1 MSNAI
6 EKTISKLIKF
16 ENYRTQT
23 YEDHNPI
30 NVVLCSPH
38 SIKKGAF
45 TPKDLSYLEE
55 DFVKNYGN
63 PLAFVDVN
71 ESKMFIEESEDKIS
85 IKIKQYS
92 SNRKV
97 ATKYFITRR
106 STIFITFNY
115 KTKMFYVGRINAKKK
130 KVINKT
136 LSVNPTF
143 VRIRYMIE
151 SYCDQLKVN
160 PEEYFMFFI
169 RKIWDK
175 LDLKSNGKFE
185 LKENSF
191 LNYTLTYYL
200 VNNIK
205 IPNQWEKFSRTF
217 FLKKDLKKHK
227 FNFVDTVMSKLN
239 LKGSKV
245 KRLLNE
251 VKRLNLPKMTFLFH
265 LLGIDKFN
273 SISDKVFDESYD
285 VFYLSSDD
293 VYSCIKEWDCF
304 YPDWYFSQ
312 FIIDLTDKEKDRIV
326 NILQIE
332 DGLDMNILCDHLNF
346 KKQLNLLGENVK
358 IKFENIND
366 FHKEHEEWSKLLQSY
381 KTGDVER
388 FYGKIESLSEPI
400 EYNNEVYYPVLLTK
414 TDDFEKESQ
423 HQHNCVRTY
432 SEKPHCIIFS
442 VRKGSSDGD
451 ERMTIELQY
460 RKRQLINV
468 QERIK
473 YNRLPDENFSHVG
486 KELLVKANFL
496 YQMEVLKLPKMTKKY
511 PNGRVIERQATFKY
525 GDDVIGLNIH
535 QMTPVWNKSLA
546 ENNYNY
552 DLLPEPVER
561 YEFFDD
567 LLP

>member
-23 YEDHNPI
+23 YEDHNIIMTHPKV
-30 NVVLCSPH
+30 N
-38 SIKKGAF
+38 KKGIF

-85 IKIKQYS
+85 IKIKHYS
-92 SNRKV
+92 SSRKV

-106 STIFITFNY
+106 STTFITFNY
-115 KTKMFYVGRINAKKK
+115 KTKMFYVGKINAKKK

-136 LSVNPTF
+136 LNINPTF
-143 VRIRYMIE
+143 VRIRYVLE
-151 SYCDQLKVN
+151 SYCNQLKVN

-175 LDLKSNGKFE
+175 LDLKKNSKFE
-185 LKENSF
+185 LKNNSF

-205 IPNQWEKFSRTF
+205 IPNQWEKFSKTF
-217 FLKKDLKKHK
+217 FLKKDLKKNK

-251 VKRLNLPKMTFLFH
+251 VKELNLPKMNFLFH

-273 SISDKVFDESYD
+273 SVPDKVFDESYD
-285 VFYLSSDD
+285 VFKLSSLDD
-293 VYSCIKEWDCF
+293 VYYNIKEWDCF

-332 DGLDMNILCDHLNF
+332 GHLDLNTLCDHLNF

-366 FHKEHEEWSKLLQSY
+366 FHTEHEEWSGLLQSY

-451 ERMTIELQY
+451 ERMTIEFQY

-511 PNGRVIERQATFKY
+511 PNRRIIERQATFDY

-535 QMTPVWNKSLA
+535 QMTPVWDKS
-546 ENNYNY
+546 
-552 DLLPEPVER
+552 
-561 YEFFDD
+561 
-567 LLP
+567 